1 MAVASVGRSEHR
13 DPVGAGCGE
22 GVDLCSVVCGRIGR
36 HEQLIG
42 AVPIAARTQVAA
54 DDQLDAVELPT
65 ELPKKINGIAVDAV
79 EGGGVVAEPL
89 PPVRWPAR

>member
-1 MAVASVGRSEHR
+1 MNVITIGIPVSTAACTTPMAVASVGRREHR

-42 AVPIAARTQVAA
+42 AVPIAARTQV
-54 DDQLDAVELPT
+54 
-65 ELPKKINGIAVDAV
+65 
-79 EGGGVVAEPL
+79 PL
-89 PPVRWPAR
+89 TISSTPSNSRPSSRRNQWHRG